1 MVERRKIE
9 RIPVTFRASFGGTLA
24 GLREGIVTD
33 VTMSGC
39 RLESHA
45 PVPVNTYLELWLE
58 ISPIAPRIVVELAAV
73 RWVRNNQ
80 CGIEFLGLRPK
91 DKAQLERLIEWQTT
105 DGKD

>member
-1 MVERRKIE
+1 MAERRKLG
-9 RIPVTFRASFGGTLA
+9 RIPVTFRASFGATLA

-39 RLESHA
+39 RLESNA
-45 PVPVNTYLELWLE
+45 PVRLNTYLELWLE
-58 ISPIAPRIVVELAAV
+58 TPIAPRIVVELAAV
-73 RWVRNNQ
+73 RWVLDDQ
-80 CGIEFLGLRPK
+80 CGIEFLGLRPE